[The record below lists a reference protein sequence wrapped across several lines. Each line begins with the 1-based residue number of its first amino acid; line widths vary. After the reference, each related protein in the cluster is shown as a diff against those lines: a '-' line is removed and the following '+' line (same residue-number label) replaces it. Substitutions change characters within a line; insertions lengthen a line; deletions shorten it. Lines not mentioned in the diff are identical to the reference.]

1 MPSADNTSEPR
12 AARGDGAPQAS
23 GEERGGGAPA
33 TKKCSRACASQR
45 GCSACS
51 CGWSRFVFAG
61 FLIGLGGRV
70 IADLPRLES
79 TLDLDQFADQSAL
92 SAARADVRT
101 LEARERD
108 LSDQREQAGLAF
120 TAVSNAY
127 QSTRSSYTNWIQTR
141 TATTDPGQ
149 DPEVLTRTR
158 ELDKL
163 KASERE
169 AQATVERLDKELLDT
184 RQTLS
189 ARHAAISRLLEGA
202 ESAYQSALFRQELR
216 VFGAR
221 LALTLPLLLVA
232 GWMVAKKRKSDYWLL
247 MRGFVLFAV
256 FTFFVELVPY
266 LPSYGGYV
274 RYAVGIVLT
283 AISAHYIIKA
293 MRQYMAKR
301 QEVERQTERERRQS
315 LPPEHALKKLAAN
328 VCPGCERALMTTGD
342 VKPDFCVHC
351 GLKLFDACATCQT
364 RRNVFFHYCPK
375 CGAPAAA
382 S

>member
-1 MPSADNTSEPR
+1 MFKSLRVPEGLFRLLMWVVS
-12 AARGDGAPQAS
+12 
-23 GEERGGGAPA
+23 
-33 TKKCSRACASQR
+33 
-45 GCSACS
+45 
-51 CGWSRFVFAG
+51 FVFAG
-61 FLIGLGGRV
+61 FLIGLGGRI

-101 LEARERD
+101 LEARERE

-301 QEVERQTERERRQS
+301 QEVERQTETGTTPIAAAGTRPEEADRECVSRLRARAHDDGRREARF
-315 LPPEHALKKLAAN
+315 LRPLRLEA
-328 VCPGCERALMTTGD
+328 VRF
-342 VKPDFCVHC
+342 V
-351 GLKLFDACATCQT
+351 
-364 RRNVFFHYCPK
+364 RNVPDATQRIFPLLPEMRRA
-375 CGAPAAA
+375 GGSSGLTADG
-382 S
+382 